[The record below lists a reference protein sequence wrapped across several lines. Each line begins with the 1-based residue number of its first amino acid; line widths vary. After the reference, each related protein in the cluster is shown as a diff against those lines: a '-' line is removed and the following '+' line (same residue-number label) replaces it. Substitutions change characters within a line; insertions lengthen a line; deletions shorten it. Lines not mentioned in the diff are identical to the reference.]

1 MNKYTLLLLAS
12 LAWQCVLGQTN
23 KLETYTAPQGAELMS
38 EYKVEVSSDG
48 ASWQSIPTYAVKV
61 DKVENGRHNAVNV
74 SMAYFDFEGMAKVR
88 VTKLKGN
95 FNSVKVRPLSYDI
108 APTRQG
114 NIAEFALTRH
124 GNLSIEF
131 DDDIFNNLHLF
142 ANPIVKDKPKKK
154 GKNLIYFGPGL
165 YTLPKDTLFVKTGQ
179 TVYID
184 GGAVIK
190 GTISIADV
198 ENVRVYGHG
207 IVRPDRQAA
216 GISIAR
222 SKNVSV
228 DGVVVTQCPVG
239 GSDGVSISNVK
250 TLTHY
255 SWGDGLNV
263 FASSN
268 VHYDGVFCRTSDD
281 CTTVYATR
289 KGFTGGSHHIEMRNS
304 TLWADVAHP
313 IFIGLHGNVEN
324 PDTIENV
331 FYDNID
337 ILDEC
342 EFQSDYQGC
351 MAINAGDKNLVR
363 DITFQNIRVENIRR
377 GQLLS
382 IRVSFNQKY
391 CKAPGNRIEN
401 VLFKNI
407 SYTGD
412 NTETSIIVGY
422 DEQHPIKNVTFENLR
437 INGLCIYDDMPEKP
451 KWYKT
456 SDMARFFVGEHVEN
470 ITFNK

>member
-1 MNKYTLLLLAS
+1 MNKYTFFLLTTLVWHCAQ
-12 LAWQCVLGQTN
+12 AQTS
-23 KLETYTAPQGAELMS
+23 KLETYTAPNGAELMN
-38 EYKVEVSSDG
+38 EYKVEVSADG
-48 ASWQSIPTYAVKV
+48 TAWQDIPTYAVKV
-61 DKVENGRHNAVNV
+61 DKGENGRHRAVNV

-88 VTKLKGN
+88 VSKLKGD
-95 FNSVKVRPLSYDI
+95 FSSVKVRPLSYNI
-108 APTRQG
+108 VPTHHG
-114 NIAEFALTRH
+114 NVAEFSLTRH
-124 GNLSIEF
+124 GGLSIEF
-131 DDDIFNNLHLF
+131 DGDIFNNLHLF
-142 ANPIVKDKPKKK
+142 ANPILKDKPKKK
-154 GKNLIYFGPGL
+154 SKNLIYFGHGL
-165 YTLPKDTLFVKTGQ
+165 HTLAGDTLFVKTGQ
-179 TVYID
+179 TVYVD
-184 GGAVIK
+184 GGAVVK

-198 ENVRVYGHG
+198 ENVKVYGHG
-207 IVRPDRQAA
+207 IVRPERQAA
-216 GISIAR
+216 GISIDR
-222 SKNVSV
+222 SKHVSV
-228 DGVVVTQCPVG
+228 DGVIVTQCPVG
-239 GSDGVSISNVK
+239 GSDDVNITNVK

-268 VHYDGVFCRTSDD
+268 VKYDGVFCRTSDD

-324 PDTIENV
+324 PDTIEHIL
-331 FYDNID
+331 YDNID

-363 DITFQNIRVENIRR
+363 DVTFQNIRIENIRR
-377 GQLLS
+377 GQLVAM
-382 IRVSFNQKY
+382 RVSFNQKY

-412 NTETSIIVGY
+412 YPETSIIVGY
-422 DEQHPIKNVTFENLR
+422 DEQHLIKNITFENLR

-451 KWYKT
+451 RWYKT